1 MERSVV
7 MEIMGY
13 RAPPEPLLPVFEA
26 LCLLFDR
33 PTTLVHVHIHYIYVY
48 VIYLVGLIVN
58 N

>member
-7 MEIMGY
+7 TEIMGY

-33 PTTLVHVHIHYIYVY
+33 PTTLVHVHVY
-48 VIYLVGLIVN
+48 VHFICSHLAGLIVSS
-58 N
+58 